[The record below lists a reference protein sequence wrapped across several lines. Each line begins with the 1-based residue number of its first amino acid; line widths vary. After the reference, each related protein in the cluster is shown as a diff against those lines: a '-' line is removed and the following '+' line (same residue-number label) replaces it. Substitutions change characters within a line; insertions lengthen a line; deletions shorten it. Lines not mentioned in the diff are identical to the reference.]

1 MPLTGHDWTD
11 PSSCLKCICGHPR
24 LCPLSNHLLLQLLKV
39 VDLKRGSWV
48 HLHETFLGDSSRH
61 PVRVASYN
69 AQEETYLKIIHEN
82 KKVHL
87 NARFSARLRRFV
99 SGRLLHLLVGNRS
112 TNIQT
117 QHQLASTRLSE
128 PGRASVRVNALLPE
142 SPRNKTRQD
151 LLRGTF
157 PWSLATSFL
166 VTFVAYGLQPTR
178 GGLHRASASL
188 LLQRPCYR
196 HLDLGK
202 AF

>member
-99 SGRLLHLLVGNRS
+99 SGRLLHLLVGQPVNKHPNPTSVGLHPSQRTRPS
-112 TNIQT
+112 ERQG
-117 QHQLASTRLSE
+117 QRPSPGESSEQDSPRLAS
-128 PGRASVRVNALLPE
+128 
-142 SPRNKTRQD
+142 RNV
-151 LLRGTF
+151 
-157 PWSLATSFL
+157 PL
-166 VTFVAYGLQPTR
+166 V
-178 GGLHRASASL
+178 
-188 LLQRPCYR
+188 PCY
-196 HLDLGK
+196 
-202 AF
+202 